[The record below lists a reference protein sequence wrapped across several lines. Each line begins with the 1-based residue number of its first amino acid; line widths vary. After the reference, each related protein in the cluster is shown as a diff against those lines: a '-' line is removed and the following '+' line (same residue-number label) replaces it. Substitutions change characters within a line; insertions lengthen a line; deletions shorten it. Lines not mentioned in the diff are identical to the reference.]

1 MSFAWMAW
9 TLPTALF
16 FLAVAAAL
24 ATLTWLELRFP
35 TRLRRGWLPLAT
47 TRGDRF
53 FISLLTAAFVHVLW
67 ISLTDAPVPW
77 ATGASLVIGAG
88 LMRWG

>member
-1 MSFAWMAW
+1 MGLEWMAW
-9 TLPTALF
+9 TLPTAVF
-16 FLAVAAAL
+16 FAAVAVAL
-24 ATLTWLELRFP
+24 VTLTWLELKYP

-53 FISLLTAAFVHVLW
+53 FISLLLAAFVHVAWLGLTGLPLLW
-67 ISLTDAPVPW
+67 ASGLSLLLA
-77 ATGASLVIGAG
+77 AG

>member
-1 MSFAWMAW
+1 MVLEWMAW

-16 FLAVAAAL
+16 FAAVALAL
-24 ATLTWLELRFP
+24 LALTVLELKYP
-35 TRLRRGWLPLAT
+35 TRLRRGLLPLAT

-53 FISLLTAAFVHVLW
+53 FISLLLAAFIHVTWLAFSGWPLLW
-67 ISLTDAPVPW
+67 
-77 ATGASLVIGAG
+77 ASGLSVVLAAG

>member
-1 MSFAWMAW
+1 MLGWMAW

-16 FLAVAAAL
+16 FVAVALAL
-24 ATLTWLELRFP
+24 SFLTWLELRFP
-35 TRLRRGWLPLAT
+35 TRQRRGWLPLAT

-53 FISLLTAAFVHVLW
+53 FISLLAAALVHVLW
-67 ISLTDAPVPW
+67 LAFLDAPVWW
-77 ATGASLVIGAG
+77 ASGIALVLGAA